1 MYKPNKG
8 FNYFTKL
15 SNKYTNI
22 MEMMDKKDNNRA
34 QNNIKTIKSNNVA
47 IKINTYPKYKIIP
60 NQTTNNKFIFNKK
73 NHPNKPLL

>member
-47 IKINTYPKYKIIP
+47 IKINPYPKYKIIP